1 MAKPEHWLRGYKNLL
16 CRGATPRDHRV
27 LPKRII
33 LVRHAESQGN
43 IDHFAYSEVP
53 DPQIC
58 LVGFSSC
65 APQLVSHMQCTALL
79 SPSQVPD
86 SPLVCDDC
94 GAGGTTVSL
103 YRTGLSL
110 LPSQKAPIAATAW
123 PHAYGVSQHSLK
135 C

>member
-1 MAKPEHWLRGYKNLL
+1 MNGAVSRGGKDDSLYIGSSGVIPP

-58 LVGFSSC
+58 LVRSPPELSVPLLELLLTISEEAC
-65 APQLVSHMQCTALL
+65 NALQLCSLVSAFTH
-79 SPSQVPD
+79 SPCQR
-86 SPLVCDDC
+86 
-94 GAGGTTVSL
+94 A
-103 YRTGLSL
+103 LSL
-110 LPSQKAPIAATAW
+110 L
-123 PHAYGVSQHSLK
+123 
-135 C
+135 